1 MSAAGTA
8 QRVGAPASGVQPPTR
23 IRSGWATGWR
33 RFRANRAAVVG
44 GAVILFM
51 CVIALLAPWIAPY
64 DPNFPFAGMRG
75 KPPSAEHWMGFDHIG
90 RDLLSR
96 MIYGARVAL
105 VVALSSTAISLVIG
119 VIVGAVAGYFG
130 GWTDSVLSRITDALM
145 AFPLL
150 ALLIVLSAVLGP
162 SMVNTILI
170 IGISTWAR
178 FARVVRADVLALRQ
192 TDFVVAARAVG
203 VNPAR
208 VIGRHMLPNVLGPV
222 IVLATLGIGS
232 IIILESSL
240 SFLGLGIQP
249 PTSSWGGTLS
259 DGRAL
264 IRQYPHIT
272 YFPGLMIFIT
282 VLAFNLF
289 GDGLRDALDPRQ
301 RT

>member
-1 MSAAGTA
+1 MSATSSVKGALAPVAGP
-8 QRVGAPASGVQPPTR
+8 QETR
-23 IRSGWATGWR
+23 IRSGWVTGWR

-44 GAVILFM
+44 GVIIVLLCIIAV
-51 CVIALLAPWIAPY
+51 LAPWIAPH
-64 DPNFPFAGMRG
+64 DPNFPYPGMRG
-75 KPPSAEHWMGFDHIG
+75 KPPSLEHWMGFDHIG

-96 MIYGARVAL
+96 MIYGARIAL
-105 VVALSSTAISLVIG
+105 VVALASTAISLVIG
-119 VIVGAVAGYFG
+119 VAVGAVAGYFG
-130 GWTDSVLSRITDALM
+130 GWTDSLLSRITDTLM

-162 SMVNTILI
+162 SLTNTILI
-170 IGISTWAR
+170 IGVSTWAR
-178 FARVVRADVLALRQ
+178 FARVVRADVLALKQ
-192 TDFVVAARAVG
+192 TDFVIAARAVG
-203 VNPAR
+203 VNPIRIIA
-208 VIGRHMLPNVLGPV
+208 RHMMPNVLGPV
-222 IVLATLGIGS
+222 IVLATLGIGG

-249 PTSSWGGTLS
+249 PTSSWGGTLA

-289 GDGLRDALDPRQ
+289 GDGLRDALDPRE
-301 RT
+301 RG